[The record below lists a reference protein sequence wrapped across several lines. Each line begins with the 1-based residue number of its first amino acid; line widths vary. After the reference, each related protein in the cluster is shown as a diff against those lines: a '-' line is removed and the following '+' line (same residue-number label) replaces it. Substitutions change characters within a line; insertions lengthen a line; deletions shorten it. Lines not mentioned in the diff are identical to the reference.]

1 MYALIL
7 SGGMGERLRPLT
19 NDIPKPMAPVN
30 GKPILWYQ
38 IEWLKLAG
46 VTDVVFLAGY
56 RWESIKEYFGDGADF
71 GINAHYSVEDSPL
84 GRGGAIR
91 NGLRM
96 VPEDN
101 KLVFVLN
108 GDTIT
113 SENPNALLS
122 DFKQRVRMNSSH
134 MATIMLVPM
143 ISPYGLVD
151 INSENIVTK
160 FREKVEIPYWVN
172 AGIYVFN
179 KAIINLLPAIGDHET
194 LTFPDLAMS
203 GQISAIPSRE
213 YWIGIDSLKDLR
225 EAEEF
230 VSSHEYSTN
239 TSTN

>member
-113 SENPNALLS
+113 SENPNTLLS
-122 DFKQRVRMNSSH
+122 DFKQR
-134 MATIMLVPM
+134 
-143 ISPYGLVD
+143 ISTNNRVVN
-151 INSENIVTK
+151 INSENIVTE
-160 FREKVEIPYWVN
+160 FREKAEIPYWIN
-172 AGIYVFN
+172 SGIYVFN
-179 KAIINLLPAIGDHET
+179 KAIMNLLPAIGDHET
-194 LTFPDLAMS
+194 QTFPELAMS

-213 YWIGIDSLKDLR
+213 YWRGIDSLKDLR

-230 VSSHEYSTN
+230 VSSHE
-239 TSTN
+239 

>member
-71 GINAHYSVEDSPL
+71 GFNAHYSVEDSPL

-96 VPEDN
+96 AVSYTHLTLP
-101 KLVFVLN
+101 
-108 GDTIT
+108 TI
-113 SENPNALLS
+113 
-122 DFKQRVRMNSSH
+122 
-134 MATIMLVPM
+134 
-143 ISPYGLVD
+143 
-151 INSENIVTK
+151 
-160 FREKVEIPYWVN
+160 
-172 AGIYVFN
+172 
-179 KAIINLLPAIGDHET
+179 
-194 LTFPDLAMS
+194 
-203 GQISAIPSRE
+203 
-213 YWIGIDSLKDLR
+213 
-225 EAEEF
+225 
-230 VSSHEYSTN
+230 YSV
-239 TSTN
+239 

>member
-38 IEWLKLAG
+38 IKWLKLAG
-46 VTDVVFLAGY
+46 VTDVIFLAGY

-71 GINAHYSVEDSPL
+71 GITAHYSVEDSPL

-113 SENPNALLS
+113 SENPNKLLS
-122 DFKQRVRMNSSH
+122 DFKQRVSTNNRH
-134 MATIMLVPM
+134 MATVMLVPM

-151 INSENIVTK
+151 INSENIVTE
-160 FREKVEIPYWVN
+160 FREKVEIPYWIN

-194 LTFPDLAMS
+194 QTFPELAMS

-213 YWIGIDSLKDLR
+213 YWRGIDSLKDLR

-230 VSSHEYSTN
+230 VSSHE
-239 TSTN
+239 